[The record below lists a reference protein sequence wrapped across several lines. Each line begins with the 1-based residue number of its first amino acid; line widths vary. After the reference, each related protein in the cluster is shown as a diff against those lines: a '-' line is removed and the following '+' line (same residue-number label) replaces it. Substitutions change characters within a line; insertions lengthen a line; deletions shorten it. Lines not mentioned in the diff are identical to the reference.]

1 MTDLAFGPEDDISI
15 LQSEDDVHSVSP
27 HVIPCFMLTASRQQ
41 MPSTSG
47 ITSMEALR
55 NAYEELKKKYNDLNL
70 KYQSL
75 LKSVH
80 KNRMSELIPDEL
92 PSGSHSLDDK
102 EKILQMSRKDE
113 IEKLHNAILR
123 LNHEL
128 SEEKSKNFKLQ
139 VQISSYKEMAAPTFE
154 EGPNKKSLIILED
167 LKKNIDM
174 LERTVELHK
183 AIITKQLP
191 HTMHSHNQPH
201 FGKPDF
207 ISQRKQQSEH
217 DELSSL
223 GNKPGHGPIK
233 VAPTAP
239 VPTEKAQNATWLPQS
254 NAKIR
259 TGIVDLKSI
268 RQKQDKQ
275 KDKTNKPATFPH
287 LLTTASPSSSTTA
300 ATNALTREKDTEDL
314 NNEETFL
321 FNSSFEKSYMSE
333 MLCPIC
339 EEPFTDLSKFQE
351 HIFDCKTEPPDRSC
365 PICMKNFDNAAQ
377 DEYEKHVHTHFDQP
391 GDDFEIF

>member
-1 MTDLAFGPEDDISI
+1 MNDLAFGPEDDISI

-27 HVIPCFMLTASRQQ
+27 HVVPYFMLTASRQQ

-139 VQISSYKEMAAPTFE
+139 AQISSYKEMAAPTFE
-154 EGPNKKSLIILED
+154 EGNVFCFWS
-167 LKKNIDM
+167 
-174 LERTVELHK
+174 
-183 AIITKQLP
+183 
-191 HTMHSHNQPH
+191 SHL
-201 FGKPDF
+201 FA
-207 ISQRKQQSEH
+207 
-217 DELSSL
+217 
-223 GNKPGHGPIK
+223 
-233 VAPTAP
+233 AP
-239 VPTEKAQNATWLPQS
+239 S
-254 NAKIR
+254 F
-259 TGIVDLKSI
+259 SI
-268 RQKQDKQ
+268 
-275 KDKTNKPATFPH
+275 
-287 LLTTASPSSSTTA
+287 
-300 ATNALTREKDTEDL
+300 
-314 NNEETFL
+314 
-321 FNSSFEKSYMSE
+321 
-333 MLCPIC
+333 
-339 EEPFTDLSKFQE
+339 
-351 HIFDCKTEPPDRSC
+351 
-365 PICMKNFDNAAQ
+365 
-377 DEYEKHVHTHFDQP
+377 
-391 GDDFEIF
+391 